1 MKPQLSPAIPSPVSY
16 QGSPLVNEK
25 EKTIQFHLKVR
36 TASHVSL
43 AGSFNQWSK
52 TNLEMKHVTDDD
64 WLIEI
69 PMLPHGKYY
78 YRFFIDDK
86 MWMEDIENPLRE
98 PDGTVGFYS
107 VLTV

>member
-1 MKPQLSPAIPSPVSY
+1 MKPHPSPFI
-16 QGSPLVNEK
+16 NERR
-25 EKTIQFHLKVR
+25 KTIQFHLKMGAA
-36 TASHVSL
+36 THVSL
-43 AGSFNQWSK
+43 AGSFNHWAK
-52 TNLEMKHVTDDD
+52 DELTMKHTRDDD

-98 PDGTVGFYS
+98 PDGISSFYS